1 MWENNN
7 KVYLFKENYANYA
20 EYRDDVRRYKE
31 NGWIVRNTTGGV
43 VCFRFIHDYEVWKEQ
58 K

>member
-1 MWENNN
+1 MWKDN

-31 NGWIVRNTTGGV
+31 NG
-43 VCFRFIHDYEVWKEQ
+43 
-58 K
+58 